1 MFTVI
6 HDTGSS
12 NDNAAASG
20 SLLDEIVRDGAR
32 QMLAAALQ
40 ASVAAYVEQF
50 VDQVN
55 EHGRRLVVRHGYH
68 HECDVLT
75 AAGAV
80 AVRASRVNDRRVDP
94 DTGERLRFPQRSCRR
109 RRRQSR
115 PACAVRHLRR
125 SRLPILV

>member
-1 MFTVI
+1 
-6 HDTGSS
+6 
-12 NDNAAASG
+12 
-20 SLLDEIVRDGAR
+20 LLDEIVRDGAR

-55 EHGRRLVVRHGYH
+55 EHGRRFVVRHGYH

-75 AAGAV
+75 GAGAV
-80 AVRASRVNDRRVDP
+80 AVRASRVNDRVDP

-109 RRRQSR
+109 RRCQSR
-115 PACAVRHLRR
+115 PGCAVRHLRR
-125 SRLPILV
+125 PRLPILV